1 MFKVTL
7 KSGKAGLVKATQA
20 VNDWQRV
27 TFINSNDHIIRSWLI
42 ENLES
47 WTEIK
52 EV

>member
-7 KSGKAGLVKATQA
+7 KSGKAWLVKATQA
-20 VNDWQRV
+20 VNDGRRV
-27 TFINSNDHIIRSWLI
+27 TFINSNGHIIRSWLV

-47 WTEIK
+47 WEEAK